1 MKFFRKIVQF
11 ELKDEYMGLAAGVF
25 TIVIAILGYLATLKG
40 VRSFSN
46 SSIGPVTIPRITCGV
61 IFVLGI
67 VQIINWLR
75 TYKKTG
81 IPAKKVKEEGA
92 EISDEEFRILAF
104 RKITPIASFLI
115 IALYIYL
122 MKSVGF
128 VIASTVFLTLEI
140 PLLSL
145 DLSPK
150 AFLKAFLLGI
160 VVSAAI
166 FLIFAKGFQLRLP
179 KGKWGF

>member
-1 MKFFRKIVQF
+1 MKLFRKIVLF
-11 ELKDEYMGLAAGVF
+11 ELKEEYMGLASGIF
-25 TIVIAILGYLATLKG
+25 TIVIAVLGYLATLKG
-40 VRSFSN
+40 VRTFSG
-46 SSIGPVTIPRITCGV
+46 SSIGPVTIPRIVCGA

-67 VQIINWLR
+67 VQILKWIRNYR
-75 TYKKTG
+75 KTDPG
-81 IPAKKVKEEGA
+81 IRNAEEEKP
-92 EISDEEFRILAF
+92 EITDEEFRILAF
-104 RKITPIASFLI
+104 RKFTPIVSFLF

-122 MKSVGF
+122 MKSAGF

-150 AFLKAFLLGI
+150 SFLKAFLLGV
-160 VVSAAI
+160 VVSTVV
-166 FLIFAKGFQLRLP
+166 FLIFAKGFHLRLP